1 MTQHDATDDPTLGLF
16 SDVPAGIPRIEEWAG
31 VAPETEDDGYGDL
44 IANLRSFLDHV
55 AAARPA
61 PTEVRALADELGG
74 WCDRLAPMAVSERD
88 QFFARRFELPDRG
101 QSLPPVF
108 TPHEASSD
116 HVRGTTRFGRYF
128 LGGNGAV
135 HGGAIPLL
143 FDEVLGWL
151 AGSGGRSACRTAYL
165 HTDYRSIT
173 PIGPELRVDAWFESE
188 VGRKR
193 LVRGTLKH
201 GDVVCAEVEGLF
213 LALNPGQ
220 P

>member
-1 MTQHDATDDPTLGLF
+1 MTQHQASDDPTLGLF

-31 VAPETEDDGYGDL
+31 IVPGAPDDRYGDL

-55 AAARPA
+55 AAARPEPA
-61 PTEVRALADELGG
+61 MVAELADQLSA
-74 WCDRLAPMAVSERD
+74 WCDRLAPTAVSEHD

-101 QSLPPVF
+101 QSLPPTF
-108 TPHEASSD
+108 IPHDATRDRVS
-116 HVRGTTRFGRYF
+116 GTTRFGRYF

-151 AGSGGRSACRTAYL
+151 AGSDGRSACRTAYL
-165 HTDYRSIT
+165 HTDYRAIT
-173 PIGPELRVDAWFESE
+173 PIGPELQVDAWFESE
-188 VGRKR
+188 EGRKR
-193 LVRGTLKH
+193 FVRGTLTH
-201 GDVVCAEVEGLF
+201 EGTVCAEVQGLF
-213 LALNPGQ
+213 IALKPGQ